1 MQLIHDA
8 EHDRA
13 HALGLDHDHDHS
25 SSTYTPSEEVLERI
39 DKAAKA
45 TGVTGPTR
53 RRTLTG
59 MAAALGGTLAGL
71 GFLGPRPATAA
82 AAEVRAAE
90 GTKVS
95 NFAASAL
102 AGSRTI
108 RDLSHTFGNDFPV
121 YTPYVL
127 LPNMQQSAHF
137 DVDGFNAMK
146 LDIDEHTGTHMD
158 APAHFSTDPAAWHSD
173 EIPVN
178 NLVAELCVIRIA
190 DRAYN
195 NPEALVTADDL
206 RRHESRY
213 GTIPRGSIVAM
224 DSGWCGRVTRPG
236 AFIIRDSDGNPHFPG
251 FGFDAAEL
259 MLQRQVAG
267 AASDTPSLDSGA
279 NSHNPGAHRQLLPAN
294 KYGIEGANNL
304 HTVPDRGAVAIVGTT
319 KHKGGFGGP
328 TRLIAVY

>member
-1 MQLIHDA
+1 MQLIHD
-8 EHDRA
+8 EDHDRA
-13 HALGLDHDHDHS
+13 HAEGHDHHHHDHET
-25 SSTYTPSEEVLERI
+25 TYTPSEEVQEQI

-45 TGVTGPTR
+45 SGATGPTR

-59 MAAALGGTLAGL
+59 IAAALGGTMAGL
-71 GFLGPRPATAA
+71 GFLGPRPATAV
-82 AAEVRAAE
+82 AAEVRAEE
-90 GTKVS
+90 GSRVS

-102 AGSRTI
+102 NGSRTI
-108 RDLSHTFGNDFPV
+108 RDLSHVFDNNFPV

-127 LPNMQQSAHF
+127 IPNNQQSAHF
-137 DVDGFNAMK
+137 DIDGFNAMK
-146 LDIDEHTGTHMD
+146 LEMDEHTGTHMD

-190 DRAYN
+190 DRAFN
-195 NPEALVTADDL
+195 NPEALVTADDI
-206 RRHESRY
+206 RRHESRH
-213 GTIPRGSIVAM
+213 GRIPKGSLVAM

-236 AFIIRDSDGNPHFPG
+236 AFIIRDSEGNPHFPG
-251 FGFDAAEL
+251 FGFDAAEY
-259 MLQRQVAG
+259 MLERQVAG
-267 AASDTPSLDSGA
+267 AVSDTPSLDSGA
-279 NSHNPGAHRQLLPAN
+279 NSHNPGAHKQLLPAN

-319 KHKGGFGGP
+319 RHKGGFGGP